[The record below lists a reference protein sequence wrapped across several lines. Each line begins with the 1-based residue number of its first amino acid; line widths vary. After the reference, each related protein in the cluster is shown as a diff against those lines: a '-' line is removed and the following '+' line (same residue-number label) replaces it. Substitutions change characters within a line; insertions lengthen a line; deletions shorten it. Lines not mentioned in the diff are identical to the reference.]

1 MSDPADLP
9 GVRLDRS
16 LAGLRASFL
25 GIPGSSD
32 VASTE
37 AEHPA
42 IRPPPAADPAPS
54 VEEAGSAHQSNLLGR
69 AFAIF
74 RQWLPWQR

>member
-1 MSDPADLP
+1 MSDPADPP

-16 LAGLRASFL
+16 LAGLRALFL
-25 GIPGSSD
+25 GVPGNSD
-32 VASTE
+32 VAFTE

-42 IRPPPAADPAPS
+42 IRPPPAADSAAS
-54 VEEAGSAHQSNLLGR
+54 VEEAGSAHQPNLLGR
-69 AFAIF
+69 AFAVF